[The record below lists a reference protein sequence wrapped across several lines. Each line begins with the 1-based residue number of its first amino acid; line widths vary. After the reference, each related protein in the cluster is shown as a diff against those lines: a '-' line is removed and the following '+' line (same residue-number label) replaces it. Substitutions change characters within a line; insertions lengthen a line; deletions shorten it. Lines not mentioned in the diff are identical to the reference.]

1 MNSSPQAE
9 VFEVPA
15 EVFEAAYWLR
25 VQSNSLKQT
34 KALVSELSLQFYKLG
49 WLSGTGGSVTLKVH
63 EHNVPKQNQFIVMS
77 PSGVQKDRMS
87 PEDTYVLSSGGSIL
101 SLPPTKS
108 YPNNPPKCTDCAPL
122 FLKVYEMC
130 NAGAVIHSHG
140 LDACLVTMIN
150 SSSNEFRIRNME
162 MIKGIQGHGYHDE
175 LVVPIIENA
184 PSEGQL
190 VESLT
195 KAIRG
200 YPKSTAVLV
209 RRHGVFIWG
218 DTWISAKTQAEC
230 YHYLFAAA
238 IKLRQLGLPY

>member
-1 MNSSPQAE
+1 MSSFPQAE

-15 EVFEAAYWLR
+15 EV
-25 VQSNSLKQT
+25 KK

-63 EHNVPKQNQFIVMS
+63 EHNVPRQNQFIVML
-77 PSGVQKDRMS
+77 PSNVQKDRMS
-87 PEDTYVLSSGGSIL
+87 PEDMYVLSSMSP
-101 SLPPTKS
+101 PPTKT
-108 YPNNPPKCTDCAPL
+108 YPHNPPKCTDCAPL

-130 NAGAVIHSHG
+130 NAGAVIQSHG
-140 LDACLVTMIN
+140 LDACFVTMIN

-184 PSEGQL
+184 LSEGKL
-190 VESLT
+190 VESPT
-195 KAIRG
+195 KAIRA

-218 DTWISAKTQAEC
+218 DSWISAKTQAIC
-230 YHYLFAAA
+230 YHYLAAA
-238 IKLRQLGLPY
+238 IKFHQLGLPY